1 MTTLRWLLSSQ
12 LKRSKPA
19 REIGGFTII
28 ELLVGL
34 LLAFLV
40 LIPLL
45 GFMVDVLNNDRKE
58 QAKATSEQEI
68 QSALDYIDRD
78 LQQAAYIYDGNDIS
92 TIQAQLPG
100 AGKSNQIPVL
110 VFWKRKF
117 IKQALLVPSSA
128 AGGTATNNDSFVY
141 SLVAYYLV
149 TPSLNNGTWSS
160 AAQIG
165 RYEISDGVRD
175 SNGGTCPGYTDTYAK
190 NGTTTL
196 CPDPGFQLF
205 QLTNS
210 NGANLTGGIRQK
222 MDAWTKNATNPYTQP
237 IQILVDY
244 IDPTSLATTPRKVDC
259 NATLNSISPS
269 TNTVTETP
277 LPSFPGAIE
286 QGGFFACVNSINSDN
301 RSVAQVYLRGNALA
315 RLQPSSKPAPLYS
328 DGAQSYFPTANV
340 RVEGRSFIF
349 TK

>member
-12 LKRSKPA
+12 LKRSQPD
-19 REIGGFTII
+19 REIGGFTLI

-68 QSALDYIDRD
+68 QSALEYIDRD
-78 LQQAAYIYDGNDIS
+78 LQQAAYIYDGNDIG
-92 TIQAQLPG
+92 TIKNQLPG
-100 AGKSNQIPVL
+100 ATDANQTPIL

-117 IKQALLVPSSA
+117 VKQALSVPSSA
-128 AGGTATNNDSFVY
+128 SGGTATNDDSFVY

-149 TPSLNNGTWSS
+149 TANPNDKTWSS

-165 RYEISDGVRD
+165 RYEISDGIRD
-175 SNGGTCPGYTDTYAK
+175 TNGTPCSGYTDNYATS
-190 NGTTTL
+190 GSTHY

-210 NGANLTGGIRQK
+210 NGTNLTGGIRQK
-222 MDAWTKNATNPYTQP
+222 MINWKNSGKAFTAQR
-237 IQILVDY
+237 QILVDY
-244 IDPTSLATTPRKVDC
+244 IDLTSLATTSRKVDC

-277 LPSFPGAIE
+277 LPSQ

-315 RLQPSSKPAPLYS
+315 RLQPSSKPAPNYS